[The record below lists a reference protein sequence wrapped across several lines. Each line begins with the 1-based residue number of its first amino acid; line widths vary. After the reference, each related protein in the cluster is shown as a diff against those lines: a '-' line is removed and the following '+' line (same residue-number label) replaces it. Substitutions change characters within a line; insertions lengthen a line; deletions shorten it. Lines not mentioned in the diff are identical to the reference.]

1 MKAGNEK
8 IKRYSRDDLELLT
21 RSNGGNAYHSAEEWE
36 TDGEGGKKLI
46 CIDKWWRGP
55 NVSIGIIFAKTCKHK
70 ISWDYI

>member
-21 RSNGGNAYHSAEEWE
+21 RSNGGNAYHSAEEWV
-36 TDGEGGKKLI
+36 TDDEIEGRKKLI

-55 NVSIGIIFAKTCKHK
+55 NVGICIIF
-70 ISWDYI
+70 S